1 MLVCRE
7 RIDTQQGVPILPA
20 LSLDGRKMQEVDGE
34 HFGIEQVEKTVSH
47 KLHFILVSGNIGK
60 KTSS

>member
-20 LSLDGRKMQEVDGE
+20 LSLDGRKMREVDGE
-34 HFGIEQVEKTVSH
+34 HFGIEQVEKTVQHIIFYSEM
-47 KLHFILVSGNIGK
+47 K
-60 KTSS
+60 